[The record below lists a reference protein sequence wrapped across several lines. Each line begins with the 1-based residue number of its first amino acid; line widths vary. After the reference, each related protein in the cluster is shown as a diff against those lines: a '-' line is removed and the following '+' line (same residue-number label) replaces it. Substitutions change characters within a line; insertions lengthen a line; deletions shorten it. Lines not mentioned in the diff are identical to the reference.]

1 MKVKSMAKQEL
12 VTKWQK
18 GRNMGPKV
26 TVRNRQAE
34 IIKKVGNVLMRPIK
48 KFKENQEKMAEEGLK
63 RTKSREATRAKF
75 RK

>member
-1 MKVKSMAKQEL
+1 
-12 VTKWQK
+12 
-18 GRNMGPKV
+18 MGPKV